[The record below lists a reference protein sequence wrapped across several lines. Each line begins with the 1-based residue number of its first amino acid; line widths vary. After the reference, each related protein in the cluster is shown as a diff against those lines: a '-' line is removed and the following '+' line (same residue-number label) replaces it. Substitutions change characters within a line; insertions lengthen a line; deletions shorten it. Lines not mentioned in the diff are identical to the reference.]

1 MAFLDILNIPGLLG
15 TELHSFK
22 RANVYDKLDL
32 GLAGVV
38 ALLAGVVLLLNG
50 SDFPFCV
57 QFHNFQKKQKQM
69 FENISCPDQI
79 FSGLRR
85 P

>member
-15 TELHSFK
+15 TELHTFK

-50 SDFPFCV
+50 LV
-57 QFHNFQKKQKQM
+57 TN
-69 FENISCPDQI
+69 EDQ
-79 FSGLRR
+79 
-85 P
+85 

>member
-50 SDFPFCV
+50 SDFRYFV
-57 QFHNFQKKQKQM
+57 LFISFEYQYQKK
-69 FENISCPDQI
+69 I
-79 FSGLRR
+79 FVHILL
-85 P
+85 

>member
-15 TELHSFK
+15 TELHTFK

-50 SDFPFCV
+50 SV
-57 QFHNFQKKQKQM
+57 TN
-69 FENISCPDQI
+69 
-79 FSGLRR
+79 
-85 P
+85 

>member
-15 TELHSFK
+15 TELHTFK

-50 SDFPFCV
+50 LVEKD
-57 QFHNFQKKQKQM
+57 QR
-69 FENISCPDQI
+69 IGSCGNYL
-79 FSGLRR
+79 S
-85 P
+85 

>member
-15 TELHSFK
+15 TELHTFK

-50 SDFPFCV
+50 LV
-57 QFHNFQKKQKQM
+57 TNKTLLHQM
-69 FENISCPDQI
+69 PVFGFGCMFWSI
-79 FSGLRR
+79 
-85 P
+85 

>member
-15 TELHSFK
+15 TELHTFK

-50 SDFPFCV
+50 LVANKRP
-57 QFHNFQKKQKQM
+57 
-69 FENISCPDQI
+69 ENRQLWKF
-79 FSGLRR
+79 FSQLSE
-85 P
+85 

>member
-15 TELHSFK
+15 TELHTFK

-50 SDFPFCV
+50 LV
-57 QFHNFQKKQKQM
+57 AKKEKT
-69 FENISCPDQI
+69 
-79 FSGLRR
+79 RK
-85 P
+85 

>member
-15 TELHSFK
+15 TELHTFK

-38 ALLAGVVLLLNG
+38 ALLAARAIARTIEPG
-50 SDFPFCV
+50 
-57 QFHNFQKKQKQM
+57 QA
-69 FENISCPDQI
+69 
-79 FSGLRR
+79 GLALAAGMLAPALPCKRVGT
-85 P
+85 

>member
-15 TELHSFK
+15 TELHTFK

-50 SDFPFCV
+50 LV
-57 QFHNFQKKQKQM
+57 TNKRK
-69 FENISCPDQI
+69 
-79 FSGLRR
+79 
-85 P
+85 

>member
-50 SDFPFCV
+50 SDFRYFV
-57 QFHNFQKKQKQM
+57 
-69 FENISCPDQI
+69 
-79 FSGLRR
+79 
-85 P
+85 

>member
-15 TELHSFK
+15 TELHTFK

-50 SDFPFCV
+50 LVAKKD
-57 QFHNFQKKQKQM
+57 QK
-69 FENISCPDQI
+69 IGSC
-79 FSGLRR
+79 GNYLN
-85 P
+85 